1 MHCGGEAIAHE
12 MTMCCCGSPHQVRRR
27 ALTKKEKTEHL
38 KEYKEQLELEITG
51 VEEKIEELEKG
62 K

>member
-1 MHCGGEAIAHE
+1 MHCGSDAIAYE
-12 MTMCCCGSPHQVRRR
+12 MTSCCGSSHQVRRR
-27 ALTKKEKTEHL
+27 ALTKKEKAEHL